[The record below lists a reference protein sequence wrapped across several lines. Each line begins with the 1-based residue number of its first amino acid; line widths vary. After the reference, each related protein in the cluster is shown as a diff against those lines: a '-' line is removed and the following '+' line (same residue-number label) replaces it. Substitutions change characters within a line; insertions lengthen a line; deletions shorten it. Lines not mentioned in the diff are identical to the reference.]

1 MRYFFFWCIVW
12 LMDLFFCFVF
22 WLLEDQLSE
31 NGQKTLAKS
40 KKSLAKAKTICQLD
54 VFGTRSKFS
63 TIFQPQQH
71 PPSWRCFFFSGR
83 SKAKVRPTIS
93 KVRSSRTFTKK
104 IDGPNK
110 KKCVGKVWP
119 FFAHDFFVRWFCWR
133 FLLRNYIGHVFCLRG
148 FEQTPH
154 ICIICF
160 VKAVFFL

>member
-1 MRYFFFWCIVW
+1 MYCVTHGFVF
-12 LMDLFFCFVF
+12 LFCFLTFRRSVE
-22 WLLEDQLSE
+22 WEWAKNS
-31 NGQKTLAKS
+31 GKIQKITGKS
-40 KKSLAKAKTICQLD
+40 KNNLSVRRFRNKIKILHNFSATTTSSLMAM
-54 VFGTRSKFS
+54 
-63 TIFQPQQH
+63 
-71 PPSWRCFFFSGR
+71 CFFFSGR